1 VNPLT
6 AVGALLA
13 GQTADRIGRKRTIQL
28 GAAIAT
34 VGCAIQTGAVHIS
47 MLIIGR
53 FIAGIA
59 IGVLSMI
66 VPVYQAEISP
76 PHARGLLSGWTQLMI
91 VWGFFV
97 ANWVGYG
104 CQFLKNTGQW
114 RIPLAIQCVPA
125 MLLLGGM
132 FVLPYSPRW
141 LAGQGRIDEA
151 RATLLRLHGGASQAN
166 SDRVEAEFDE
176 MLAQIKW
183 EKENVATS
191 YRDLVK
197 DGPSRH
203 RTLCG
208 CLVQAM
214 CQWTGVNVNNYFGP
228 TIYKALGFG
237 GNTTL
242 LINGVS
248 GAWQVVV
255 VWIFIQFVV
264 DRLGRRKPLIIGPIL
279 MSIFLAWQA
288 GIASQFAKPG
298 YSNQGVG
305 IAGLVSIF
313 LFSGAFSVSPPHESA
328 DLPEL
333 VRPRLLDLPE

>member
-1 VNPLT
+1 
-6 AVGALLA
+6 
-13 GQTADRIGRKRTIQL
+13 
-28 GAAIAT
+28 
-34 VGCAIQTGAVHIS
+34 
-47 MLIIGR
+47 
-53 FIAGIA
+53 
-59 IGVLSMI
+59 
-66 VPVYQAEISP
+66 
-76 PHARGLLSGWTQLMI
+76 
-91 VWGFFV
+91 
-97 ANWVGYG
+97 
-104 CQFLKNTGQW
+104 
-114 RIPLAIQCVPA
+114 